1 MKQREVI
8 ELLRGKKYDKI
19 IELLIKEQPSGPQ
32 VTSPWGVYQQ
42 LLPYTVKKQE
52 NFLVLTLDGSHQTI
66 NVHEVTKGIA
76 NRTLVHP
83 REVFAPAIE
92 DRAVAIIIAHNHPSG
107 KTDPSGE
114 DLDITRRL
122 VDAGEILGIPV
133 LDHVIV
139 GRESYTSLKD
149 GYSGLFDGVK
159 E

>member
-1 MKQREVI
+1 M
-8 ELLRGKKYDKI
+8 
-19 IELLIKEQPSGPQ
+19 
-32 VTSPWGVYQQ
+32 
-42 LLPYTVKKQE
+42 
-52 NFLVLTLDGSHQTI
+52 TLDGSHQTI
-66 NVHEVTKGIA
+66 NVHEITKGLA

-114 DLDITRRL
+114 DLDITKRL
-122 VDAGEILGIPV
+122 VDAGTILGIPV

-139 GRESYTSLKD
+139 GRENYTSLKE
-149 GYSGLFDGVK
+149 GYSGLFDGIK